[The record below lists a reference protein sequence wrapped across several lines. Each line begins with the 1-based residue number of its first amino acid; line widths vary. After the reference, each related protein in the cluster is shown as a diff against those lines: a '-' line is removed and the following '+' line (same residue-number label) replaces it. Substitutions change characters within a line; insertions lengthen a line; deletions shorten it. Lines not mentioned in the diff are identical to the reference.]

1 MRISPI
7 KSSTNFSKPAF
18 KGYMVEEKGH
28 YYGTPETHKWAAEH
42 TGRRMEKTLD
52 SFHKNI
58 TGKIYYAD
66 PLEKVNDNLREMVD
80 YVVYDDEPKFPDIN
94 NEVSKLYFGTDGDKW
109 EIQKRFKDSK
119 DYFYRLEMA
128 DSKTVGEYEQKAWN
142 DFDRENSRRNAE
154 YFKAHVNDAKY
165 NQETIANCEAILQ
178 ESDGLRYKKD
188 RLAYE
193 IGNIKDSIKHSEA
206 DIPRAEME
214 LNHRTE
220 IDKMLAEKVK
230 NLQERKNNYTK
241 ILEQLEKNETND
253 AATLNSLD
261 KLAQINSE
269 GHEEINRTKTYTYN
283 NFISESEASE
293 NFKETKSIFEKN
305 MSKEASEKNVVLENI
320 EKLTKSIGEFTK
332 KAEENQ
338 AYIKKISDYIKA
350 LPQIIADKNKDL
362 ANHNQQFEKV
372 KANLIPYFDK
382 LKNYF
387 YSRGLKTIR

>member
-18 KGYMVEEKGH
+18 KGYTIEGYGYSHGH
-28 YYGTPETHKWAAEH
+28 LHAAENS
-42 TGRRMEKTLD
+42 GRRIEKTLGG
-52 SFHKNI
+52 FHNDI
-58 TGKIYYAD
+58 TGKIYYTD

-94 NEVSKLYFGTDGDKW
+94 NEVSKLYFGTDGDQW
-109 EIQKRFKDSK
+109 EIKKRFKDSK

-128 DSKTVGEYEQKAWN
+128 DSKTVGEYEQKVWN
-142 DFDRENSRRNAE
+142 NIDKENSRRNAE

-269 GHEEINRTKTYTYN
+269 GHKEINRTKAYTYN
-283 NFISESEASE
+283 NSISEYEASE

-305 MSKEASEKNVVLENI
+305 MSKEASEKNVIIENI
-320 EKLTKSIGEFTK
+320 EKLTKSISEFTERTEK
-332 KAEENQ
+332 NQ

-350 LPQIIADKNKDL
+350 LPKLIAERNNDLVKNT
-362 ANHNQQFEKV
+362 QEFEKV
-372 KANLIPYFDK
+372 KADLIPYFDK

-387 YSRGLKTIR
+387 YSRGLRTIR

>member
-7 KSSTNFSKPAF
+7 KSSTNFSKPAV
-18 KGYMVEEKGH
+18 KGYTIEGYGYSHGH
-28 YYGTPETHKWAAEH
+28 LHAAENS
-42 TGRRMEKTLD
+42 GRRIEKTLGG
-52 SFHKNI
+52 FHNDI
-58 TGKIYYAD
+58 TGKIYYTD

-94 NEVSKLYFGTDGDKW
+94 NEVSKLYFGTDGDQW
-109 EIQKRFKDSK
+109 EIKKRFKDSK

-128 DSKTVGEYEQKAWN
+128 DSKTVGEYEQKVWN
-142 DFDRENSRRNAE
+142 NIDKENSRRNAE

-165 NQETIANCEAILQ
+165 NQETIANCEAILK
-178 ESDGLRYKKD
+178 ESDDLRNKKN
-188 RLAYE
+188 
-193 IGNIKDSIKHSEA
+193 NIALNISSIKNSIKHCEA

-269 GHEEINRTKTYTYN
+269 GHEEINRTKAYTYN
-283 NFISESEASE
+283 NFISEYEASE

-305 MSKEASEKNVVLENI
+305 MSKEASEKNVIIENI
-320 EKLTKSIGEFTK
+320 EKLTKSISEFTERTEK
-332 KAEENQ
+332 NQ

-350 LPQIIADKNKDL
+350 LPKLIAERNNDLVKNT
-362 ANHNQQFEKV
+362 QEFEKV
-372 KANLIPYFDK
+372 KADLIPYFDK

-387 YSRGLKTIR
+387 YSRGLRTIR

>member
-18 KGYMVEEKGH
+18 KGYIVEDKSPYLFEE
-28 YYGTPETHKWAAEH
+28 PVTHRTAATH
-42 TGRRMEKTLD
+42 TGRRIEKTLGG
-52 SFHKNI
+52 FHNNI
-58 TGKIYYAD
+58 TGKIYYTD

-94 NEVSKLYFGTDGDKW
+94 HEVSKLYFGTDGDKW

-165 NQETIANCEAILQ
+165 NQETIANCEAILK

-193 IGNIKDSIKHSEA
+193 IGNIKESIKHSEA

-220 IDKMLAEKVK
+220 IDKMLTEKVK

-241 ILEQLEKNETND
+241 ILEQLEKNKTND

-269 GHEEINRTKTYTYN
+269 GHEEIDRTKTYTYIILYQN
-283 NFISESEASE
+283 LRPL
-293 NFKETKSIFEKN
+293 KT
-305 MSKEASEKNVVLENI
+305 L
-320 EKLTKSIGEFTK
+320 K
-332 KAEENQ
+332 KQNQ
-338 AYIKKISDYIKA
+338 YLKKIC
-350 LPQIIADKNKDL
+350 QKNL
-362 ANHNQQFEKV
+362 
-372 KANLIPYFDK
+372 
-382 LKNYF
+382 LK
-387 YSRGLKTIR
+387 KM

>member
-18 KGYMVEEKGH
+18 KGYTIEGYGYSHGH
-28 YYGTPETHKWAAEH
+28 LHAAENS
-42 TGRRMEKTLD
+42 GRRIEKTLGG
-52 SFHKNI
+52 FHNNI
-58 TGKIYYAD
+58 TGKIYYTD

-94 NEVSKLYFGTDGDKW
+94 NEVSKLYFGTDGDQW
-109 EIQKRFKDSK
+109 EIKKRFKDSK

-128 DSKTVGEYEQKAWN
+128 DSKTVGEYEQKVWN
-142 DFDRENSRRNAE
+142 NIDKENSRRNAE

-165 NQETIANCEAILQ
+165 NQETIANCEAILK
-178 ESDGLRYKKD
+178 ESDDLRNKKN
-188 RLAYE
+188 
-193 IGNIKDSIKHSEA
+193 NIALNISSIKNSIKHCEA

-283 NFISESEASE
+283 NSISEYEASE

-305 MSKEASEKNVVLENI
+305 MSKEASEKNVIIENI
-320 EKLTKSIGEFTK
+320 EKLTKSISEFTERTEK
-332 KAEENQ
+332 NQ

-350 LPQIIADKNKDL
+350 LPKLIAERNNDLVKNT
-362 ANHNQQFEKV
+362 QEFEKV
-372 KANLIPYFDK
+372 KADLIPYFDK

-387 YSRGLKTIR
+387 YSRGLRTIR